1 MAAYCRAEL
10 QGALHDSPSSL
21 PQGALH
27 DSPPKRMALLLWS
40 ISRLS
45 PVPSSPDPFAPA
57 TTSAPVPTST
67 LSASSTTAGV
77 DAVLAMTL
85 SPARLQP
92 YLRMSGPPVL
102 AQVLSN
108 VFWGE
113 GSKGD
118 WMGGIG

>member
-1 MAAYCRAEL
+1 
-10 QGALHDSPSSL
+10 
-21 PQGALH
+21 
-27 DSPPKRMALLLWS
+27 MALLLWS

-45 PVPSSPDPFAPA
+45 PSSPDPFAPA

-102 AQVLSN
+102 AQVLSD
-108 VFWGE
+108 VFVVGVNEGE
-113 GSKGD
+113 